1 MARVKI
7 GRIKVPTRDDLV
19 KFSKTEPTGE
29 NKPLLWIQP
38 TDGENDVHPVVS
50 IEYDSGAR
58 ELVLTHSNNTKS
70 RVDVSSLSGGS
81 DTGTATITELPPLK
95 NNVPLYGLDTDGSKW
110 ALIKLSSGNGTEVG
124 HKDKPLAF
132 SASRLT
138 WWDGNN
144 SRTIL
149 STKELDGVGAN
160 KDGKVIYRTSEIDK
174 MFKDVLDKL
183 KDINSKL

>member
-1 MARVKI
+1 MARIKI
-7 GRIKVPTRDDLV
+7 GNIHVPTKNDLV
-19 KFSKTEPTGE
+19 AFSKTEPVGE
-29 NKPLLWIQP
+29 NRPVLWVQP

-50 IEYDSGAR
+50 IEYDSDTR

-70 RVDVSSLSGGS
+70 RVDVSSLGGG
-81 DTGTATITELPPLK
+81 TGAGTMSVVPPLK
-95 NNVPLYGLDTDGSKW
+95 NNTPLYGLDTSGNKW
-110 ALIKLSSGNGTEVG
+110 SLIKMSSGNGTEVG

-144 SRTIL
+144 SRSIL

-160 KDGKVIYRTSEIDK
+160 KDGKVLYRSTEIDK

>member
-1 MARVKI
+1 MARIKI
-7 GRIKVPTRDDLV
+7 GNIHVPTKNDLV
-19 KFSKTEPTGE
+19 AFSKTEPVGD
-29 NKPLLWIQP
+29 NRPVLWVQP

-50 IEYDSGAR
+50 IEYDSGTR

-70 RVDVSSLSGGS
+70 RVNVSSLSGG
-81 DTGTATITELPPLK
+81 TGTATVTELPPLK
-95 NNVPLYGLDTDGSKW
+95 NNTPLYGLDTNGNKW
-110 ALIKLSSGNGTEVG
+110 ALIKMSGGNGTEVG

-144 SRTIL
+144 SRSIL
-149 STKELDGVGAN
+149 STKELDGMGAN
-160 KDGKVIYRTSEIDK
+160 KDGKVLYRSTEIDK

>member
-7 GRIKVPTRDDLV
+7 GKIKVPTSSDLV
-19 KFSKTEPTGE
+19 KFSKTEPVGE
-29 NKPLLWIQP
+29 NRPVLWVQP
-38 TDGENDVHPVVS
+38 TDGEEDVHPVVS
-50 IEYDSGAR
+50 IEYDSGTR

-70 RVDVSSLSGGS
+70 RVDVSSLGGG
-81 DTGTATITELPPLK
+81 TGTMSVVPPLK
-95 NNVPLYGLDTDGSKW
+95 NNIPLYGLDTSGNKW
-110 ALIKLSSGNGTEVG
+110 SLIKMSSGNGTEVG

-144 SRTIL
+144 SRSIL

-160 KDGKVIYRTSEIDK
+160 KDGKVLYRSAEIDK